1 MTNWS
6 DITFEFLPALL
17 GLAIVLYVFY
27 RIRRTEHFFE
37 VVRSWIVVFFVISL
51 AVMWSVELILD
62 AMGSSFEDLH
72 TRMDMTFVIFV
83 SWLSV
88 CMVLLSTT
96 HGRYNLVDMFV
107 PWFRKNPLNLI
118 SAWGILGILLIAMTW
133 TADLT
138 PDTIL
143 GSALWL
149 TVLVSVYILVM
160 IASDLF
166 LTVKWT
172 TKGSISGITG
182 ETKASVALFMF
193 AWLGTPTVEFVFDL
207 ILGVGYHNAY
217 YTDYNPH
224 NWIIVLLFAALMR
237 AAFTSQFMAIV
248 VDPEMETAKMGGFRS
263 FDIPRGV
270 YLIYDEKAEAALSL
284 FSELVT
290 LPLRPDAEIPGRE
303 ESAAATL
310 QFLIPSGL
318 VVTREFPEGIR
329 GRHNLH
335 VTPII
340 WLTESP
346 GERRI
351 APTSL
356 AVLTD
361 TIIRFMES
369 NLNSIVIVEG
379 IEYII
384 TYNDF
389 RKVLR
394 SLDSINET
402 VWVTRGRLLL
412 VVNPKAFDDRDLAL
426 LERDRKVLRGAAAID
441 ELKKESRIEGAPG

>member
-1 MTNWS
+1 MIDWTEAA
-6 DITFEFLPALL
+6 FEVLPKLL

-27 RIRRTEHFFE
+27 RTSRTEHFFE
-37 VVRSWIVVFFVISL
+37 MVRSWIVVLFAVSL
-51 AVMWSVELILD
+51 AIMWSVELMLD
-62 AMGSSFEDLH
+62 AMGTSYEDLH
-72 TRMDMTFVIFV
+72 IKIDMTFVIFS

-96 HGRYNLVDMFV
+96 HGRYKLVNMFV
-107 PWFRKNPLNLI
+107 PWFKKNPLNPI
-118 SAWGILGILLIAMTW
+118 SAWGIPGIVLIAITW
-133 TADLT
+133 ASDLS
-138 PDTIL
+138 PETIL
-143 GSALWL
+143 GSELWL
-149 TVLVSVYILVM
+149 TAIVSFYILVM

-166 LTVKWT
+166 LSAKWMQR
-172 TKGSISGITG
+172 GSVSGITR
-182 ETKASVALFMF
+182 EPRISAALFIV
-193 AWLGTPTVEFVFDL
+193 AWLGTPPTEFVFDL
-207 ILGVGYHNAY
+207 VLGVGNGWV
-217 YTDYNPH
+217 DFNPH
-224 NWIIVLLFAALMR
+224 NWVLVLLFAALMR

-248 VDPEMETAKMGGFRS
+248 VDPEVETGRMGGFRS
-263 FDIPRGV
+263 YDIPRGV

-290 LPLRPDAEIPGRE
+290 MPLRPDAEIPGKE

-329 GRHNLH
+329 KRFNLQ

-340 WLTESP
+340 WLSESP

-369 NLNSIVIVEG
+369 NPNSIVIVEG
-379 IEYII
+379 IEYIV
-384 TYNDF
+384 TYNDM
-389 RKVLR
+389 RKILR
-394 SLDSINET
+394 SLDSLNEIAWIT
-402 VWVTRGRLLL
+402 KGRLLL
-412 VVNPKAFDDRDLAL
+412 AVNPNAFDGRDLAL

-441 ELKKESRIEGAPG
+441 ELKKESMIAGVPV